1 MNKKEA
7 DTILLACKKHGI
19 TLTMRNE
26 AGVYK
31 VTFSN
36 RIEITSF
43 EGAKLITNGLVIEGK
58 FNNDRK
64 KHITGMDP
72 NAKLN
77 FSKYPKRKKRSD
89 SGVNFAERRGC
100 RED

>member
-19 TLTMRNE
+19 ILTMLNE
-26 AGVYK
+26 AGMYK
-31 VTFSN
+31 VTFNN

-58 FNNDRK
+58 FKDEIK
-64 KHITGMDP
+64 KHIIGMDP
-72 NAKLN
+72 IEKLN
-77 FSKYPKRKKRSD
+77 FSKYPTRK
-89 SGVNFAERRGC
+89 NRGDGGGEMHG
-100 RED
+100 RNSTFN